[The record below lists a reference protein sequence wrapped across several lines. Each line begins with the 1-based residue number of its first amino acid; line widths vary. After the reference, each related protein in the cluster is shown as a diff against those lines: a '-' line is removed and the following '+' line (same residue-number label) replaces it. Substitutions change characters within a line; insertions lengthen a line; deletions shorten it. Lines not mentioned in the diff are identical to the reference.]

1 MNKEKL
7 ITRIESEIK
16 KSKNRLDAHNQ
27 GKRIEY
33 LNHQLNDLLKE
44 AISFEKGYI
53 NALSTIKFDVKYCDT
68 LK

>member
-16 KSKNRLDAHNQ
+16 KSKNRLNANNQ
-27 GKRIEY
+27 EKRMKAIE
-33 LNHQLNDLLKE
+33 
-44 AISFEKGYI
+44 FEKGFI
-53 NALSTIKFDVKYCDT
+53 NALSTIKFDIKYCNS

>member
-33 LNHQLNDLLKE
+33 LDHQ
-44 AISFEKGYI
+44 SSCI
-53 NALSTIKFDVKYCDT
+53 NLQGLFFVPYNLRQYNRIK
-68 LK
+68 

>member
-7 ITRIESEIK
+7 ITRIDSEIK
-16 KSKNRLDAHNQ
+16 KSKYRLDAHNQ
-27 GKRIEY
+27 GKRI
-33 LNHQLNDLLKE
+33 E

-53 NALSTIKFDVKYCDT
+53 NALATIKFDIKYCNT